1 MLNLFFEFILFS
13 NEFRIPRVSKMLGIL
28 IALASVDV
36 SNERLTRIS
45 SVHEVKFG
53 RVSMEL
59 TPK

>member
-1 MLNLFFEFILFS
+1 
-13 NEFRIPRVSKMLGIL
+13 MLGIL